1 MLQGQRMKRAEK
13 VTRKIKK
20 LIKKVQDPRQA
31 LTILIEMELNGIIKN
46 SEKSRAVSKTTMTL

>member
-13 VTRKIKK
+13 MTRKIKK